1 MEKLTSCTLNC
12 PDACSLLVSRDPEG
26 SWSLRG
32 NPRHP
37 ITAGFVCHK
46 VRRHIDRLMSP
57 DRILSPLL
65 RGKGSWRTIGWDA
78 ALDIC
83 AEKIQALRR
92 HPLSILHIPGDGAKG
107 VLKKTVPLFFAQLGS
122 TSVRGSLCDEA
133 GIAAGALD
141 FGSRRNHRLEDLYKA
156 ERVVNWGRDLG
167 RSAIHVAAMIHR
179 VRRKGVKVLTISP
192 GGDGN
197 GRFCDERIRIRPGT
211 DRFLALAVIRRLY
224 VHGAIDG
231 RILQRVHGWE
241 DFENLVKRQ
250 DENDLCRACDITP
263 ETVGR
268 LAAWYSADRPTATLI
283 GGGLQR
289 YRYGGETVRFINAL
303 TLLAGQIGRS
313 GGGSYFHLNSLER
326 FNLTWA
332 RPSREAALRSL
343 LLADIGAQI
352 AAAANPPIEL
362 LWVNGTNIVNQG
374 PDSRT
379 IARSFAKVP
388 FKVVVD
394 AFFNDTVE
402 RADLVLPAALMF
414 EQEDVI
420 GSYGHEFVHYVAK
433 LTAPPGE
440 ARCDSW
446 IVRELG
452 RRLNPIVSIPED
464 EVCLQE
470 SLSSPFLKI
479 TLTELRERGFTRTIG
494 PEVAYGGLR
503 FDHADGLA
511 RLPDELHAEAPV
523 PEHYPLRLLSIVNG
537 RIMQSQIPR
546 SIPNG
551 PPTVWVAPQNPVLK
565 RLGADRTACLISPIG
580 RLRVKVESLADLHP
594 HAVIY
599 RRGDWMAHGGGIN
612 QIIAGGVGDLGE
624 NAMQYEQYVAIQNG

>member
-1 MEKLTSCTLNC
+1 
-12 PDACSLLVSRDPEG
+12 
-26 SWSLRG
+26 
-32 NPRHP
+32 
-37 ITAGFVCHK
+37 
-46 VRRHIDRLMSP
+46 
-57 DRILSPLL
+57 
-65 RGKGSWRTIGWDA
+65 
-78 ALDIC
+78 
-83 AEKIQALRR
+83 
-92 HPLSILHIPGDGAKG
+92 
-107 VLKKTVPLFFAQLGS
+107 
-122 TSVRGSLCDEA
+122 
-133 GIAAGALD
+133 
-141 FGSRRNHRLEDLYKA
+141 
-156 ERVVNWGRDLG
+156 
-167 RSAIHVAAMIHR
+167 
-179 VRRKGVKVLTISP
+179 
-192 GGDGN
+192 
-197 GRFCDERIRIRPGT
+197 
-211 DRFLALAVIRRLY
+211 
-224 VHGAIDG
+224 
-231 RILQRVHGWE
+231 
-241 DFENLVKRQ
+241 
-250 DENDLCRACDITP
+250 
-263 ETVGR
+263 
-268 LAAWYSADRPTATLI
+268 
-283 GGGLQR
+283 
-289 YRYGGETVRFINAL
+289 
-303 TLLAGQIGRS
+303 
-313 GGGSYFHLNSLER
+313 
-326 FNLTWA
+326 
-332 RPSREAALRSL
+332 
-343 LLADIGAQI
+343 
-352 AAAANPPIEL
+352 
-362 LWVNGTNIVNQG
+362 
-374 PDSRT
+374 
-379 IARSFAKVP
+379 
-388 FKVVVD
+388 
-394 AFFNDTVE
+394 
-402 RADLVLPAALMF
+402 
-414 EQEDVI
+414 
-420 GSYGHEFVHYVAK
+420 
-433 LTAPPGE
+433 LTAPPGA